1 MQEEEKQLI
10 DGLFDR
16 LRQAEEQTGPRH
28 AEAEAVITEALRKQ
42 PAAPYYMTQA
52 ILIQEHA
59 LEQLNQRVQ
68 ELEEE
73 LSQRPPAQQ
82 SSGSFL
88 GGLFGA
94 NKAES
99 APPPAVP
106 QRRFQP
112 PPGVAPAGGGMGGS
126 AQPLPGAAAQPNQ
139 GGGGSFMGGAMQTAV
154 AVAGGLVIGSLL
166 ANMLFGDDADDA
178 LADAADAVDGI
189 DGLGEGGEQIAAVSE
204 DTPVSYDDD
213 LSDSGGAFE
222 DMGDFG
228 DFDD

>member
-1 MQEEEKQLI
+1 MQAEEKQLI

-28 AEAEAVITEALRKQ
+28 AEAEAVIQDAVRRQ

-73 LSQRPPAQQ
+73 LSRRPQQ
-82 SSGSFL
+82 ASSGSFL

-94 NKAES
+94 GKTEPA
-99 APPPAVP
+99 AAAPAVP

-112 PPGVAPAGGGMGGS
+112 PPGVTVGGQPAPNAMAAGAATPG
-126 AQPLPGAAAQPNQ
+126 AQPAQ
-139 GGGGSFMGGAMQTAV
+139 GGSFMGSAMQTAV

-166 ANMLFGDDADDA
+166 ANMLFGDDGADA
-178 LADAADAVDGI
+178 LAEGADTLADASS
-189 DGLGEGGEQIAAVSE
+189 AVE
-204 DTPVSYDDD
+204 YDDIPD
-213 LSDSGGAFE
+213 TSLPEDDGGGFA
-222 DMGDFG
+222 DMDFG
-228 DFDD
+228 DFED